1 MKLLM
6 QTYNLCVMSKILKI
20 VLMLIF
26 CACSSEHSKMAV
38 DIERIPVEVHKVTSD
53 ASLFIEKIEIVPL
66 ETTDSSLISGYK
78 KTIYDK
84 NMDIYA
90 IYGKKQVVQTFSGK
104 GEFIGSSRKMKGEGP
119 QEYHMAVDIKFNPYL
134 KGIDLLSP
142 YGMIYTYSPTF
153 ELIAKRTIKT
163 EFYFDALMAL
173 SADDYVFTVPSIWTD
188 QEVTFANLKTQQ
200 VEVANYSGT
209 ISSDNTMDRECFY
222 KNDDNLY
229 FVPRGVNY
237 NFYQIDEKKKELIP
251 IIYLD
256 FGDSEIKEKGLPGV
270 AVGKRTGTEKT
281 KTDSE
286 RNKLSKEIR
295 QRAQFIRES
304 AFVVPLVKFFNDDYV
319 YIYFAKGKTGFGG
332 NYIYNRKKKKGFLLN
347 EGKPFIMQPC
357 FGIVDNVLMSIA
369 DPYYVSRLVDT
380 RLMSPEE
387 ISKMERLNE
396 DDNPVILKYYLRK

>member
-1 MKLLM
+1 M
-6 QTYNLCVMSKILKI
+6 
-20 VLMLIF
+20 
-26 CACSSEHSKMAV
+26 
-38 DIERIPVEVHKVTSD
+38 
-53 ASLFIEKIEIVPL
+53 
-66 ETTDSSLISGYK
+66 
-78 KTIYDK
+78 
-84 NMDIYA
+84 
-90 IYGKKQVVQTFSGK
+90 
-104 GEFIGSSRKMKGEGP
+104 
-119 QEYHMAVDIKFNPYL
+119 
-134 KGIDLLSP
+134 
-142 YGMIYTYSPTF
+142 
-153 ELIAKRTIKT
+153 
-163 EFYFDALMAL
+163 
-173 SADDYVFTVPSIWTD
+173 
-188 QEVTFANLKTQQ
+188 
-200 VEVANYSGT
+200 EVANYSGT